1 MIWLKIKKIGHFGA
15 RIFSYKIIIILFD
28 IQKESEQK
36 QPPEVLLE
44 ISQNPQENNCARVSF
59 LISYLKRDSGTGVF
73 KWILRNF

>member
-1 MIWLKIKKIGHFGA
+1 MFIASEMIWLKIKKIGHFGA

-44 ISQNPQENNCARVSF
+44 ISQNP
-59 LISYLKRDSGTGVF
+59 
-73 KWILRNF
+73 